1 MISTKNGNLLRCLIC
16 AKWFTKCMKIVK
28 FDFMFSKDLHLQGYV
43 FNLVTY
49 CKCDPM
55 ILKIRMISSMKTL
68 KPNPVKRLI

>member
-1 MISTKNGNLLRCLIC
+1 
-16 AKWFTKCMKIVK
+16 MKIVK